1 MLSRVSAIF
10 TPKQANEPETIEQ
23 KPVKFK
29 PKALEPKVKV
39 NKSKSATNKVG
50 IA

>member
-29 PKALEPKVKV
+29 PKALEPKVKKLI
-39 NKSKSATNKVG
+39 NQINIT
-50 IA
+50 II